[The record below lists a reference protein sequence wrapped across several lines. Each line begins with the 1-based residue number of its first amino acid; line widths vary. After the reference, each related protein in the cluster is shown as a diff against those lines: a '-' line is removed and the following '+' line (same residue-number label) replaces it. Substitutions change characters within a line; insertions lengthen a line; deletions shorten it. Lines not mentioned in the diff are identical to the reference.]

1 LQQELENNLKV
12 GLVKNFDNIMVVFKS
27 VKYKNFLSSGNIF
40 TEIKLDQHPTTLIVG
55 SNGAGKSTF
64 LDAITFSL
72 FGKPFRNINK
82 PQLVNSINEKD
93 CVVEIEFKIGK
104 INYKVVRGIK
114 PNTFEIYVD
123 GSLLNQ
129 DAKAKDY
136 QDYLEKVILKMNYK
150 SFTQI
155 VILGST
161 NFTPFMQLSA
171 ADRRT
176 VIEDLLDIQIFSSM
190 NVIVKNKLH
199 TLKDE
204 AAQLK
209 IQIDN
214 TKDKIDLHKKH
225 LDELKKN
232 TKEIVDAKKQEVVEN
247 KASLSSLET
256 EATNKEVEIDN
267 LVNETT
273 DEDSTTKKFQKLNN
287 LEAKIEGNIQKLE
300 KDIEFYSVNST
311 CPTCDQAINNKEE
324 KVHTCNSKITEL
336 NEGLTKLKEE
346 SDAVLQ
352 RINTIKAVQKQLKS
366 LEQDL
371 VRINTSRSQI
381 RKYIAKLEDEIA
393 EIESKPAMSDE
404 FKAQSKTLLNALQ
417 SFNDKR
423 KEVSEQTQN
432 YDIVAQLLK
441 DGGIKSKII
450 KQYVP
455 VINKLV
461 NKYLAAMDFFVN
473 FNIDEEFK
481 ETIKSRHRDDFSY
494 ENFSEGEKKRID
506 LALLFTWRSVAKLK
520 NSVNTNLL
528 IFDEVFDGSLDI
540 NGTEEFMKLINMMNE
555 GTNIFVITHK
565 SDQMVD
571 KFKYTIRF
579 GKVKNF
585 SQVVS

>member
-1 LQQELENNLKV
+1 MIL
-12 GLVKNFDNIMVVFKS
+12 FKF
-27 VKYKNFLSSGNIF
+27 VRYKNFLSTGNVF
-40 TEIKLDQHPTTLIVG
+40 TEIDLSGNPTTLIIG
-55 SNGAGKSTF
+55 ENGAGKSTF
-64 LDAITFSL
+64 LDAITFAL
-72 FGKPFRNINK
+72 FGKPFRSINK

-93 CVVEIEFKIGK
+93 CVVEIEFRLSKTE
-104 INYKVVRGIK
+104 YKVIRGIK
-114 PNTFEIYVD
+114 PNVFEIYAD
-123 GSLLNQ
+123 GILLNQ

-136 QDYLEKVILKMNYK
+136 QDFLEKNVLKMNYK

-171 ADRRT
+171 YDRRT
-176 VIEDLLDIQIFSSM
+176 VIEDLLDIQIFSAM
-190 NVIVKNKLH
+190 NVVVKNKLH

-214 TKDKIDLHKKH
+214 TKDKIELHKKH

-232 TKEIVDAKKQEVVEN
+232 TKEILDAKKQEVVEN
-247 KASLSSLET
+247 RTSLSTLEL
-256 EATNKEVEIDN
+256 EAKQKEKQIDD
-267 LVNETT
+267 LIFQVS
-273 DEDSTTKKFQKLNN
+273 DEEFTAKRFSKLNN
-287 LEAKIEGNIQKLE
+287 LEAKIEGNIQKLQT
-300 KDIEFYSVNST
+300 DIEFYSVNST
-311 CPTCDQAINNKEE
+311 CPTCDQTINNKEE
-324 KVHTCNSKITEL
+324 KVHACNSKITEL
-336 NEGLTKLKEE
+336 NEGLDKLKEE
-346 SDAVLQ
+346 SDAVLR
-352 RINTIKAVQKQLKS
+352 RINNIKTIQQELKTF
-366 LEQDL
+366 EQDL
-371 VRINTSRSQI
+371 VRINTSRSQV
-381 RKYIAKLEDEIA
+381 RKYVKKLEEEIT
-393 EIESKPAMSDE
+393 EIENKPAMSDE
-404 FKAQSKTLLNALQ
+404 FKAQSKELLNALQ
-417 SFNDKR
+417 AFNEKR
-423 KEVSEQTQN
+423 KTVSEQTQS

-455 VINKLV
+455 IINKLV

-555 GTNIFVITHK
+555 GTNVFVITHK

-571 KFKYTIRF
+571 KFKHTIRF

-585 SQVVS
+585 SQMVL

>member
-1 LQQELENNLKV
+1 MITFE
-12 GLVKNFDNIMVVFKS
+12 S
-27 VKYKNFLSSGNIF
+27 VRYKNFLSTGNVF
-40 TEIKLDQHPTTLIVG
+40 TEIKLNENSTTLIVG
-55 SNGAGKSTF
+55 ENGAGKSTF
-64 LDAITFSL
+64 LDAITFGL
-72 FGKPFRNINK
+72 FGKPFRSVNK
-82 PQLVNSINEKD
+82 PQLVNSINEKE
-93 CVVEIEFKIGK
+93 CIVEILFHIGK
-104 INYKVVRGIK
+104 RSYKIIRGIK
-114 PNTFEIYVD
+114 PNVFEIYVD
-123 GSLLNQ
+123 GELLNQ
-129 DAKAKDY
+129 DARAKDY
-136 QDYLEKVILKMNYK
+136 QDQLEKNILKMNYK

-176 VIEDLLDIQIFSSM
+176 VIEDLLDIQIFSAM
-190 NVIVKNKLH
+190 NQVVKSRLH
-199 TLKDE
+199 TYKDE

-214 TKDKIDLHKKH
+214 TKDKIELHKKH

-232 TKEIVDAKKQEVVEN
+232 TKEIVDAKKTEVTEN
-247 KASLSSLET
+247 KASLSEFEN
-256 EATNKEVEIDN
+256 EATEIETQIENLSIEVS
-267 LVNETT
+267 
-273 DEDSTTKKFQKLNN
+273 EDDTVTKKFNKLNQ

-324 KVHTCNSKITEL
+324 KVHTCNSKISEL
-336 NEGLTKLKEE
+336 NDGLNKLKEE

-352 RINTIKAVQKQLKS
+352 RINTIKATQKQLKL

-371 VRINTSRSQI
+371 VRINTSRKQV
-381 RKYIAKLEDEIA
+381 RNYIAKLEREIE

-404 FKAQSKTLLNALQ
+404 FKAQSKILLNDLQ
-417 SFNDKR
+417 AFNEKR
-423 KEVSEQTQN
+423 KNVSDALLTH
-432 YDIVAQLLK
+432 DIVAQLLK

-571 KFKYTIRF
+571 KFKHTIRF
-579 GKVKNF
+579 AKVKNF
-585 SQVVS
+585 SQMVN

>member
-1 LQQELENNLKV
+1 MIFFRTV
-12 GLVKNFDNIMVVFKS
+12 R
-27 VKYKNFLSSGNIF
+27 YKNFLSTGNVF
-40 TEIKLDQHPTTLIVG
+40 TEISLGEHPTTLIVG
-55 SNGAGKSTF
+55 ENGAGKSTF
-64 LDAITFSL
+64 LDAITFAL

-93 CVVEIEFKIGK
+93 CQVEIEFIIGK
-104 INYKVVRGIK
+104 IQYKIIRGIR

-123 GSLLNQ
+123 GEMINQ
-129 DAKAKDY
+129 DSKAKDY

-171 ADRRT
+171 SDRRA

-204 AAQLK
+204 AAHLK
-209 IQIDN
+209 IQIDA
-214 TKDKIDLHKKH
+214 TKGKIDLHKKH
-225 LDELKKN
+225 LEELKKN

-247 KASLSSLET
+247 ATSLSILED
-256 EATNKEVEIDN
+256 EATTKEVEIDT
-267 LVNETT
+267 LLNETT
-273 DEDSTTKKFQKLNN
+273 DEETNTKKFQKLNQ

-324 KVHTCNSKITEL
+324 KVHTCNSKIGEL
-336 NEGLTKLKEE
+336 TEGLTKLKEE

-352 RINTIKAVQKQLKS
+352 RINTIKATQKQLKI

-371 VRINTSRSQI
+371 VRINTSRKQI
-381 RKYIAKLEDEIA
+381 RNYIKKLETEIG
-393 EIESKPAMSDE
+393 EIESKPAMSEE
-404 FKAQSKTLLNALQ
+404 FKAQSKTLLNDLHN
-417 SFNDKR
+417 FNEKR
-423 KEVSEQTQN
+423 KVVSENTQH

-455 VINKLV
+455 IINKLV

-555 GTNIFVITHK
+555 GTNVFVITHK

-571 KFKYTIRF
+571 KFKHTIRF

-585 SQVVS
+585 SQMVI

>member
-1 LQQELENNLKV
+1 M
-12 GLVKNFDNIMVVFKS
+12 ITFKS
-27 VKYKNFLSSGNIF
+27 VRYKNFLSTGNVF
-40 TEIKLDQHPTTLIVG
+40 TEIKLNENATTLIVG
-55 SNGAGKSTF
+55 ENGAGKSTF

-93 CVVEIEFKIGK
+93 CVVEVEFMIGK
-104 INYKVVRGIK
+104 KEYKVIRGIK
-114 PNTFEIYVD
+114 PNLFEIYCD

-136 QDYLEKVILKMNYK
+136 QDHLEKLILKMNYK

-209 IQIDN
+209 IQIEN
-214 TKDKIDLHKKH
+214 TKDKIELHKKH

-232 TKEIVDAKKQEVVEN
+232 TKEILDAKKKEFEENTQTLKDIAVELTE
-247 KASLSSLET
+247 KETQIETIVSSISDEET
-256 EATNKEVEIDN
+256 
-267 LVNETT
+267 
-273 DEDSTTKKFQKLNN
+273 STKKFQKLNQ

-324 KVHTCNSKITEL
+324 KVHTCNSKISEL
-336 NEGLTKLKEE
+336 TDGLTKLKEE

-352 RINTIKAVQKQLKS
+352 RINTIKTTQKELKA

-371 VRINTSRSQI
+371 VRITTNRKQVRS
-381 RKYIAKLEDEIA
+381 YIAKLQEEIDV
-393 EIESKPAMSDE
+393 IESKPAMSDE
-404 FKAQSKTLLNALQ
+404 FKAQSKQLLNALQ
-417 SFNDKR
+417 AFNDKR
-423 KEVSEQTQN
+423 KEVSEQLQN

-528 IFDEVFDGSLDI
+528 IFDEVFDGSLDS
-540 NGTEEFMKLINMMNE
+540 NGTEEFMKLINMMNDDA
-555 GTNIFVITHK
+555 NIFVISHK
-565 SDQMVD
+565 GDVLAD
-571 KFKYTIRF
+571 KFKHTIKF
-579 GKVKNF
+579 AKVKNF
-585 SQVVS
+585 SQMVN

>member
-1 LQQELENNLKV
+1 MIFFSKV
-12 GLVKNFDNIMVVFKS
+12 R
-27 VKYKNFLSSGNIF
+27 YKNFLSTGNVF
-40 TEIKLDQHPTTLIVG
+40 TEIDLGVHPTTLIVG
-55 SNGAGKSTF
+55 ENGAGKSTF
-64 LDAITFSL
+64 LDAITFAL

-104 INYKVVRGIK
+104 INYKVIRGIR
-114 PNTFEIYVD
+114 PNTFEIYVNGD
-123 GSLLNQ
+123 LLNQ
-129 DAKAKDY
+129 DAKSKDY

-199 TLKDE
+199 GLKDE
-204 AAQLK
+204 ATQLK

-214 TKDKIDLHKKH
+214 TKDKIELHKKH

-232 TKEIVDAKKQEVVEN
+232 TKEIVDAKKLEAEEN
-247 KASLSSLET
+247 KTALTALVE
-256 EATNKEVEIDN
+256 EATTIESEIDQ
-267 LVNETT
+267 LVNDTN
-273 DEDSTTKKFQKLNN
+273 DEEFTTKRFNKLNQ

-336 NEGLTKLKEE
+336 NEGLNKLKEE

-352 RINTIKAVQKQLKS
+352 RINTIKATQKQLKT

-371 VRINTSRSQI
+371 VRNNTSRSQM
-381 RKYIAKLEDEIA
+381 RKYIKKLEDEIA

-404 FKAQSKTLLNALQ
+404 FKAQSKELLNALQ
-417 SFNDKR
+417 AFNEKR
-423 KEVSEQTQN
+423 KTVSEQTQN

-571 KFKYTIRF
+571 KFKHTIRF

-585 SQVVS
+585 SQMVN

>member
-1 LQQELENNLKV
+1 VIFFSKV
-12 GLVKNFDNIMVVFKS
+12 R
-27 VKYKNFLSSGNIF
+27 YKNFLSTGNIF
-40 TEIKLDQHPTTLIVG
+40 TEIDLGAHPTTLIVG
-55 SNGAGKSTF
+55 ENGAGKSTF
-64 LDAITFSL
+64 LDAITFAL

-214 TKDKIDLHKKH
+214 TKDKIELHKKH

-256 EATNKEVEIDN
+256 EATTKEVEIDTI
-267 LVNETT
+267 VNETA
-273 DEDSTTKKFQKLNN
+273 DEDNTTRKFNKLNQ

-311 CPTCDQAINNKEE
+311 CPTCDQAINNKDE

-336 NEGLTKLKEE
+336 TEGLTKLKEE

-381 RKYIAKLEDEIA
+381 RKYIAKLETEIA

-417 SFNDKR
+417 AFNDKR

-571 KFKYTIRF
+571 KFKHTIRF

-585 SQVVS
+585 SQMV

>member
-1 LQQELENNLKV
+1 VILFSKV
-12 GLVKNFDNIMVVFKS
+12 R
-27 VKYKNFLSSGNIF
+27 YKNFLSTGNLF
-40 TEIKLDQHPTTLIVG
+40 TEIDLGEHSTTLIVG
-55 SNGAGKSTF
+55 ENGAGKSTF
-64 LDAITFSL
+64 LDAITFAL

-93 CVVEIEFKIGK
+93 CVVEIEFVIGK
-104 INYKVVRGIK
+104 TNYKVVRGIK
-114 PNTFEIYVD
+114 PNIFEIYVD

-190 NVIVKNKLH
+190 NVIVKSKIH

-214 TKDKIDLHKKH
+214 TKDKIELHKKH

-232 TKEIVDAKKQEVVEN
+232 SKELVDAKKQEVVEN
-247 KASLSSLET
+247 KASLSQLEND
-256 EATNKEVEIDN
+256 ATSKEVEIDN
-267 LVNETT
+267 LVNETS
-273 DEDSTTKKFQKLNN
+273 DEDNTTKKFQKLNN

-324 KVHTCNSKITEL
+324 KVHTCNNKITEL
-336 NEGLTKLKEE
+336 TEGLTKLKEE

-371 VRINTSRSQI
+371 VRINTSRSQM
-381 RKYIAKLEDEIA
+381 RKYVKKLEDEIA
-393 EIESKPAMSDE
+393 EIENKPAMSDE
-404 FKAQSKTLLNALQ
+404 FKAQSKQLLNALQ
-417 SFNDKR
+417 AFNDKR
-423 KEVSEQTQN
+423 KDVSEQLQN

-450 KQYVP
+450 KQYIP

-571 KFKYTIRF
+571 KFKHTIRF

-585 SQVVS
+585 SQMVN

>member
-1 LQQELENNLKV
+1 M
-12 GLVKNFDNIMVVFKS
+12 ITFKS
-27 VKYKNFLSSGNIF
+27 VRYKNFLSTGNVF
-40 TEIKLDQHPTTLIVG
+40 TEIKLNENATTLIVG
-55 SNGAGKSTF
+55 ENGAGKSTF

-93 CVVEIEFKIGK
+93 CVVEVEFAIASKQYKI
-104 INYKVVRGIK
+104 IRGIK
-114 PNTFEIYVD
+114 PNVFEIYID
-123 GSLLNQ
+123 GELLNQ
-129 DAKAKDY
+129 DAKSKDY
-136 QDYLEKVILKMNYK
+136 QEQLEKLILKMNYK

-171 ADRRT
+171 SDRRA

-190 NVIVKNKLH
+190 NVIVKNKIH

-214 TKDKIDLHKKH
+214 TRDKIELHKKH
-225 LDELKKN
+225 IDELKKN
-232 TKEIVDAKKQEVVEN
+232 TKEIIDAKKQEVIEN
-247 KASLSSLET
+247 TASLSDLKT
-256 EATNKEVEIDN
+256 EATTKETEIDN
-267 LVNETT
+267 LLLKVE
-273 DEDSTTKKFQKLNN
+273 DEDTTTKKFNKLNQ

-311 CPTCDQAINNKEE
+311 CPTCDQAINNKDE

-336 NEGLTKLKEE
+336 TEGLTKLKEE

-352 RINTIKAVQKQLKS
+352 RINNIKATQKQLKS

-371 VRINTSRSQI
+371 VRINTSRMQV
-381 RKYIAKLEDEIA
+381 RKYVKKLEDEIT
-393 EIESKPAMSDE
+393 EIENKPAMSDE

-417 SFNDKR
+417 AFNEKR

-455 VINKLV
+455 IINKLV

-555 GTNIFVITHK
+555 GTNVFVITHK

-571 KFKYTIRF
+571 KFKHTIRF

-585 SQVVS
+585 SQMVN

>member
-1 LQQELENNLKV
+1 V
-12 GLVKNFDNIMVVFKS
+12 ITFKS
-27 VKYKNFLSSGNIF
+27 VRYKNFLSTGNVF
-40 TEIKLDQHPTTLIVG
+40 TEIKLNENATTLIVG
-55 SNGAGKSTF
+55 ENGAGKSTF

-93 CVVEIEFKIGK
+93 CIVEVEFAIASKQYKI
-104 INYKVVRGIK
+104 IRGIK
-114 PNTFEIYVD
+114 PNVFEIYID
-123 GSLLNQ
+123 GELLNQ
-129 DAKAKDY
+129 DAKSKDY
-136 QDYLEKVILKMNYK
+136 QEQLEKLILKMNYK

-171 ADRRT
+171 SDRRA

-214 TKDKIDLHKKH
+214 TRDKIELHKKH

-232 TKEIVDAKKQEVVEN
+232 TKEIVDAKKQEVNEN
-247 KASLSSLET
+247 TASLSDLET
-256 EATNKEVEIDN
+256 EATTKETEIDN
-267 LVNETT
+267 LLLKVE
-273 DEDSTTKKFQKLNN
+273 DEDTTTKKFNKLNQ

-346 SDAVLQ
+346 SDAVLR
-352 RINTIKAVQKQLKS
+352 RINTIKSTQQNLKV

-371 VRINTSRSQI
+371 VRINTSRKQV
-381 RKYIAKLEDEIA
+381 RNYIAKLEKEIS

-404 FKAQSKTLLNALQ
+404 FKAQSKELLNALQ
-417 SFNDKR
+417 AFNEKR

-540 NGTEEFMKLINMMNE
+540 NGTEEFMKLINMMNDN
-555 GTNIFVITHK
+555 TNIFVITHK
-565 SDQMVD
+565 SDQMID
-571 KFKYTIRF
+571 KFKHTIRF

-585 SQVVS
+585 SQVI

>member
-1 LQQELENNLKV
+1 VIFFSKV
-12 GLVKNFDNIMVVFKS
+12 R
-27 VKYKNFLSSGNIF
+27 YKNFLSTGNVF
-40 TEIKLDQHPTTLIVG
+40 TEIDLGAHPTTLIVG
-55 SNGAGKSTF
+55 ENGAGKSTF
-64 LDAITFSL
+64 LDAITFAL

-93 CVVEIEFKIGK
+93 CAVEIEFIIGK
-104 INYKVVRGIK
+104 IIYKVCRGIK

-123 GSLLNQ
+123 GDLLNQ
-129 DAKAKDY
+129 DAKSKDY

-171 ADRRT
+171 ADRRI

-199 TLKDE
+199 ALKDE

-232 TKEIVDAKKQEVVEN
+232 TKEIVDAKKKEFEENSKTLQQLQVE
-247 KASLSSLET
+247 LEQKEKQIDELMCST
-256 EATNKEVEIDN
+256 VDEDFTNKRF
-267 LVNETT
+267 
-273 DEDSTTKKFQKLNN
+273 SKLNN
-287 LEAKIEGNIQKLE
+287 LEVKIEGNIQKLE

-311 CPTCDQAINNKEE
+311 CPTCDQAISNKEE
-324 KVHTCNSKITEL
+324 KVHTCNSKIIEL
-336 NEGLTKLKEE
+336 TEGLNKLKEE
-346 SDAVLQ
+346 SNAVLQ
-352 RINTIKAVQKQLKS
+352 RINTIKTTQKELKS
-366 LEQDL
+366 FEQDL
-371 VRINTSRSQI
+371 VRVNTSRSQI
-381 RKYIAKLEDEIA
+381 RKYIKKLEDEIA
-393 EIESKPAMSDE
+393 EIENKPAMSDE
-404 FKAQSKTLLNALQ
+404 FKAQSKILLNALQ
-417 SFNDKR
+417 SYNDKR

-555 GTNIFVITHK
+555 GTNVFVITHK
-565 SDQMVD
+565 SDQMID
-571 KFKYTIRF
+571 KFKHNIRF

-585 SQVVS
+585 SQMVN

>member
-1 LQQELENNLKV
+1 VIFFNAV
-12 GLVKNFDNIMVVFKS
+12 R
-27 VKYKNFLSSGNIF
+27 YKNFLSSGNIF
-40 TEIKLDQHPTTLIVG
+40 TEINLGAHPTTLIVG
-55 SNGAGKSTF
+55 ENGAGKSTF
-64 LDAITFSL
+64 LDAITFAL

-93 CVVEIEFKIGK
+93 CVVEIEFVIGK
-104 INYKVVRGIK
+104 IKYKVVRGIK
-114 PNTFEIYVD
+114 PNLFEIYLNGD
-123 GSLLNQ
+123 LLNQ
-129 DAKAKDY
+129 DAKSKDY
-136 QDYLEKVILKMNYK
+136 QEYLEKVILKMNYK

-176 VIEDLLDIQIFSSM
+176 VIEDLLDIQIFSAM
-190 NVIVKNKLH
+190 NVVVKNKMH
-199 TLKDE
+199 ALKDE

-214 TKDKIDLHKKH
+214 TKDKIELHKKH

-232 TKEIVDAKKQEVVEN
+232 TKEILDAKKQEAVEN
-247 KASLSSLET
+247 RVSLSSLET
-256 EATNKEVEIDN
+256 EATQKEKQIDD
-267 LVNETT
+267 LIFLTS
-273 DEDSTTKKFQKLNN
+273 DEEFTTKRFNKLNN

-324 KVHTCNSKITEL
+324 KVHSCNSKISEL
-336 NEGLTKLKEE
+336 TEGLNKLKEE

-352 RINTIKAVQKQLKS
+352 RINTIKTTQKELKS
-366 LEQDL
+366 FEQDL

-381 RKYIAKLEDEIA
+381 RKYIKKLEDEIT

-404 FKAQSKTLLNALQ
+404 FKAQSKELLNALQ
-417 SFNDKR
+417 GFNEKR
-423 KEVSEQTQN
+423 KTVSEQTQN

-455 VINKLV
+455 IINKLV

-571 KFKYTIRF
+571 KFKHTIRF
-579 GKVKNF
+579 GKIKNF
-585 SQVVS
+585 SQMVN

>member
-1 LQQELENNLKV
+1 VIVFE
-12 GLVKNFDNIMVVFKS
+12 VVR
-27 VKYKNFLSSGNIF
+27 YKNFLSTGNVF
-40 TEIKLDQHPTTLIVG
+40 TEIQLNKNPTTLIVG
-55 SNGAGKSTF
+55 ENGAGKSTF
-64 LDAITFSL
+64 LDAITFGL

-93 CVVEIEFKIGK
+93 CLVEVEFSIGSKKYKI
-104 INYKVVRGIK
+104 VRGIK
-114 PNTFEIYVD
+114 PNIFEIYA
-123 GSLLNQ
+123 GSELVNQ
-129 DAKAKDY
+129 AANSKDY
-136 QDYLEKVILKMNYK
+136 QEQLEKTILKMNYK

-171 ADRRT
+171 SDRRA

-190 NVIVKNKLH
+190 NVIVKSKLH
-199 TLKDE
+199 ALKDE
-204 AAQLK
+204 SAQLK

-225 LDELKKN
+225 LEELKKN
-232 TKEIVDAKKQEVVEN
+232 TKEIVEAKKLEVNEN
-247 KASLSSLET
+247 TASLSQLEN
-256 EATNKEVEIDN
+256 EATEKEVQIEN
-267 LVNETT
+267 LLTEVSDDDAT
-273 DEDSTTKKFQKLNN
+273 SKKFNKLNQ

-311 CPTCDQAINNKEE
+311 CPTCDQAINNKDE

-336 NEGLTKLKEE
+336 SEGLKKLKEE
-346 SDAVLQ
+346 SDAVLH
-352 RINTIKAVQKQLKS
+352 RINTIKTTQKELKT

-371 VRINTSRSQI
+371 VRINTSRKQV
-381 RKYIAKLEDEIA
+381 RNYIAKLEREIS
-393 EIESKPAMSDE
+393 EIENKPAMSDE
-404 FKAQSKTLLNALQ
+404 FKAQSKELLNALQ
-417 SFNDKR
+417 TFNEKR

-540 NGTEEFMKLINMMNE
+540 NGTEEFMKLINMFTDN
-555 GTNIFVITHK
+555 TNIFVITHK
-565 SDQMVD
+565 TDQMVD
-571 KFKYTIRF
+571 KFKHTIRF

-585 SQVVS
+585 SQVI

>member
-1 LQQELENNLKV
+1 V
-12 GLVKNFDNIMVVFKS
+12 IIFKS
-27 VKYKNFLSSGNIF
+27 VRYKNFLSTGNLF
-40 TEIKLDQHPTTLIVG
+40 TEISLNQNSTTLIVG
-55 SNGAGKSTF
+55 ENGAGKSTF

-82 PQLVNSINEKD
+82 PQLINSINEKD
-93 CVVEIEFKIGK
+93 CIVEVEFIIGK
-104 INYKVVRGIK
+104 KEYKVVRGIR

-123 GSLLNQ
+123 GDLINQ
-129 DAKAKDY
+129 DAKSKDY
-136 QDYLEKVILKMNYK
+136 QDHLEKVILKMNYK

-171 ADRRT
+171 SDRRA

-199 TLKDE
+199 SLKDE
-204 AAQLK
+204 TSQLK

-214 TKDKIDLHKKH
+214 TKDKIELHKKH

-232 TKEIVDAKKQEVVEN
+232 TKEIVDTKKKEFEENSKILQQLQVE
-247 KASLSSLET
+247 LEQKEKQIDELT
-256 EATNKEVEIDN
+256 RSTVDEDFTNKRF
-267 LVNETT
+267 
-273 DEDSTTKKFQKLNN
+273 SKLNN
-287 LEAKIEGNIQKLE
+287 LEAKIEGNIQKLQ
-300 KDIEFYSVNST
+300 KDIEFYSINST

-324 KVHTCNSKITEL
+324 KVHTCNSKIIEL
-336 NEGLTKLKEE
+336 TEGLNKLKEE

-352 RINTIKAVQKQLKS
+352 RINTIKTTQKELKS

-371 VRINTSRSQI
+371 VRITTHRKQVRS
-381 RKYIAKLEDEIA
+381 YIAKIQEEIDV
-393 EIESKPAMSDE
+393 IESKPAMSDE
-404 FKAQSKTLLNALQ
+404 FKAQSKLLLNALQ

-423 KEVSEQTQN
+423 KTVSEQTQN

-540 NGTEEFMKLINMMNE
+540 NGTEEFMKLINMMND
-555 GTNIFVITHK
+555 GANIFVITHK
-565 SDQMVD
+565 TDQMID
-571 KFKYTIRF
+571 KFKHTIRF
-579 GKVKNF
+579 SKVKNF
-585 SQVVS
+585 SQVV

>member
-1 LQQELENNLKV
+1 MIFFSKV
-12 GLVKNFDNIMVVFKS
+12 R
-27 VKYKNFLSSGNIF
+27 YKNFLSTGNVF
-40 TEIKLDQHPTTLIVG
+40 TEIDLGEHPTTLIVG
-55 SNGAGKSTF
+55 ENGAGKSTF
-64 LDAITFSL
+64 LDAITFAL

-104 INYKVVRGIK
+104 INYKVIRGIR
-114 PNTFEIYVD
+114 PNTFEIYVNGD
-123 GSLLNQ
+123 LLNQ
-129 DAKAKDY
+129 DAKSKDY
-136 QDYLEKVILKMNYK
+136 QDYLEKIILKMNYK

-199 TLKDE
+199 GLKDE
-204 AAQLK
+204 ATQLK

-214 TKDKIDLHKKH
+214 TKDKIELHKKH

-232 TKEIVDAKKQEVVEN
+232 TKEIVDAKKLEAEEN
-247 KASLSSLET
+247 KTALTALVE
-256 EATNKEVEIDN
+256 EATTIESEIDQ
-267 LVNETT
+267 LVNDTN
-273 DEDSTTKKFQKLNN
+273 DEEFTTKRFNKLNQ

-336 NEGLTKLKEE
+336 NEGLNKLKEE

-352 RINTIKAVQKQLKS
+352 RINTIKATQKQLKT

-371 VRINTSRSQI
+371 VRNNTSRSQM
-381 RKYIAKLEDEIA
+381 RKYIKKLEDEIA

-404 FKAQSKTLLNALQ
+404 FKAQSKELLNALQ
-417 SFNDKR
+417 AFNEKR
-423 KEVSEQTQN
+423 KTVSEQTQN

-571 KFKYTIRF
+571 KFKHTIRF

-585 SQVVS
+585 SQMVL

>member
-1 LQQELENNLKV
+1 M
-12 GLVKNFDNIMVVFKS
+12 IIFKS
-27 VKYKNFLSSGNIF
+27 VRYKNFLSTGNLF
-40 TEIKLDQHPTTLIVG
+40 TEIPLNQNSTTLIVG
-55 SNGAGKSTF
+55 ENGAGKSTF

-93 CVVEIEFKIGK
+93 CVVEVEFIIGK
-104 INYKVVRGIK
+104 KEYKVVRGIR
-114 PNTFEIYVD
+114 PNVFEIYVD
-123 GSLLNQ
+123 GDLLNQ
-129 DAKAKDY
+129 DAKSKDY
-136 QDYLEKVILKMNYK
+136 QDHLEKLILKMNYK

-199 TLKDE
+199 SLKDE
-204 AAQLK
+204 ASQLK

-214 TKDKIDLHKKH
+214 TKDKIELHKKH

-232 TKEIVDAKKQEVVEN
+232 TKGLVDSKKQEIEEN
-247 KASLSSLET
+247 TASLSALET
-256 EATNKEVEIDN
+256 EATNKDTEIESL
-267 LVNETT
+267 LVQTS
-273 DEDSTTKKFQKLNN
+273 DEDTNTKKFQKLNN

-324 KVHTCNSKITEL
+324 KVHTCTSKISEL
-336 NEGLTKLKEE
+336 TEGLTKLKEE

-352 RINTIKAVQKQLKS
+352 KINSIKSTQKEINR
-366 LEQDL
+366 LEQEL

-381 RKYIAKLEDEIA
+381 RKYIKKLQDEIA
-393 EIESKPAMSDE
+393 DIESKPAMSDE

-423 KEVSEQTQN
+423 KTVSEQTQN

-565 SDQMVD
+565 TDQMVD
-571 KFKYTIRF
+571 KFKHTIRF
-579 GKVKNF
+579 AKVKNF
-585 SQVVS
+585 SQVV

>member
-1 LQQELENNLKV
+1 V
-12 GLVKNFDNIMVVFKS
+12 ITFKS
-27 VKYKNFLSSGNIF
+27 VRYKNFLSTGNVF
-40 TEIKLDQHPTTLIVG
+40 TEIKLNENATTLIVG
-55 SNGAGKSTF
+55 ENGAGKSTF

-93 CVVEIEFKIGK
+93 CVVEVEFAIASKQYKI
-104 INYKVVRGIK
+104 IRGIK
-114 PNTFEIYVD
+114 PNVFEIYID
-123 GSLLNQ
+123 GELLNQ
-129 DAKAKDY
+129 DAKSKDY
-136 QDYLEKVILKMNYK
+136 QEQLEKLILKMNYK

-171 ADRRT
+171 SDRRA

-214 TKDKIDLHKKH
+214 TRDKIELHKKH

-232 TKEIVDAKKQEVVEN
+232 TKEIVDAKKQEVKEN
-247 KASLSSLET
+247 TASLSDLET
-256 EATNKEVEIDN
+256 EATTKETEIDN
-267 LVNETT
+267 LLLKVE
-273 DEDSTTKKFQKLNN
+273 DEDTTTKKFNKLNQ

-336 NEGLTKLKEE
+336 NEGLNKLKEE
-346 SDAVLQ
+346 SDAVLH
-352 RINTIKAVQKQLKS
+352 RINTIKTTQKELKTF
-366 LEQDL
+366 EQDL
-371 VRINTSRSQI
+371 VRINTSRKQV
-381 RKYIAKLEDEIA
+381 RNYIAKLEKEIA

-404 FKAQSKTLLNALQ
+404 FKAQSKELLNALQ
-417 SFNDKR
+417 SFNEKR

-540 NGTEEFMKLINMMNE
+540 NGTEEFMKLINMMNDN
-555 GTNIFVITHK
+555 TNIFVITHK

-571 KFKYTIRF
+571 KFKHTIRF

-585 SQVVS
+585 SQVI

>member
-1 LQQELENNLKV
+1 VIFFSKV
-12 GLVKNFDNIMVVFKS
+12 R
-27 VKYKNFLSSGNIF
+27 YKNFLSTGNIF
-40 TEIKLDQHPTTLIVG
+40 TEINLGEHSTTLIVG
-55 SNGAGKSTF
+55 ENGAGKSTF

-93 CVVEIEFKIGK
+93 CIVEIEFTIGK

-114 PNTFEIYVD
+114 PNIFEIYVD
-123 GSLLNQ
+123 GDLLNQ
-129 DAKAKDY
+129 DAKSKDY

-204 AAQLK
+204 ATQLK

-232 TKEIVDAKKQEVVEN
+232 TKEIVDAKKQEIEENRTSLHQLQVEG
-247 KASLSSLET
+247 SQ
-256 EATNKEVEIDN
+256 KEKQIDD
-267 LVNETT
+267 LVFQVS
-273 DEDSTTKKFQKLNN
+273 DEEFTTKRFNKLNN

-324 KVHTCNSKITEL
+324 KVHTCNNKITEL
-336 NEGLTKLKEE
+336 SKGLKKLKEE
-346 SDAVLQ
+346 NDAVLQ
-352 RINTIKAVQKQLKS
+352 RINTIKATQKELKTF
-366 LEQDL
+366 EQDL

-381 RKYIAKLEDEIA
+381 GKYIKKLADEIT
-393 EIESKPAMSDE
+393 EIENKPAMSDE
-404 FKAQSKTLLNALQ
+404 FKAQSKELLNALQ
-417 SFNDKR
+417 TFNEKR
-423 KEVSEQTQN
+423 KTVSEQTQH

-571 KFKYTIRF
+571 KFKHTIRF

-585 SQVVS
+585 SQMV

>member
-1 LQQELENNLKV
+1 MIL
-12 GLVKNFDNIMVVFKS
+12 FKF
-27 VKYKNFLSSGNIF
+27 VRYKNFLSTGNVF
-40 TEIKLDQHPTTLIVG
+40 TEIDLSGHPTTLIIG
-55 SNGAGKSTF
+55 ENGAGKSTF

-93 CVVEIEFKIGK
+93 CVVEIEFKVSK
-104 INYKVVRGIK
+104 TEYKVVRGIK
-114 PNTFEIYVD
+114 PNLFEIYAD
-123 GSLLNQ
+123 GILLNQ

-136 QDYLEKVILKMNYK
+136 QDFLEKNVLKMNYK

-171 ADRRT
+171 YDRRT
-176 VIEDLLDIQIFSSM
+176 VIEDLLDIQIFSAM
-190 NVIVKNKLH
+190 NVVVKNKLH

-214 TKDKIDLHKKH
+214 TKDKIELHKKH

-232 TKEIVDAKKQEVVEN
+232 TKEILDAKKQEVVEN
-247 KASLSSLET
+247 RTSLSTLEL
-256 EATNKEVEIDN
+256 EAKQKEKQIDD
-267 LVNETT
+267 LIFQVS
-273 DEDSTTKKFQKLNN
+273 DEEFTAKRFNKLNN
-287 LEAKIEGNIQKLE
+287 LEAKIEGNIQKLQT
-300 KDIEFYSVNST
+300 DIEFYSVNST
-311 CPTCDQAINNKEE
+311 CPTCDQTINNKEE
-324 KVHTCNSKITEL
+324 KVHACNSKITEL
-336 NEGLTKLKEE
+336 NEGLDKLKEE
-346 SDAVLQ
+346 SDAVLR
-352 RINTIKAVQKQLKS
+352 RINNIKTIQQELKTF
-366 LEQDL
+366 EQDL
-371 VRINTSRSQI
+371 VRINTSRSQV
-381 RKYIAKLEDEIA
+381 RKYVKKLEEEIT

-404 FKAQSKTLLNALQ
+404 FKAQSKELLNALQ
-417 SFNDKR
+417 AFNDKR
-423 KEVSEQTQN
+423 KTVSEQTQS

-455 VINKLV
+455 IINKLV

-540 NGTEEFMKLINMMNE
+540 NGTEEFMKLISMMNE

-571 KFKYTIRF
+571 KFKHTIRF

-585 SQVVS
+585 SQMVN

>member
-1 LQQELENNLKV
+1 MIL
-12 GLVKNFDNIMVVFKS
+12 FKT
-27 VKYKNFLSSGNIF
+27 VRYKNFLSTGNLF
-40 TEIKLDQHPTTLIVG
+40 TEIQLNENATTLIVG
-55 SNGAGKSTF
+55 ENGAGKSTF

-93 CVVEIEFKIGK
+93 CTVEVEFTIGK
-104 INYKVVRGIK
+104 KDYKVVRGIK
-114 PNTFEIYVD
+114 PNVFEIYQD
-123 GSLLNQ
+123 GNLLNQ
-129 DAKAKDY
+129 DAKSKDY
-136 QDYLEKVILKMNYK
+136 QEQLEKNILKMNYK

-171 ADRRT
+171 ADRRA
-176 VIEDLLDIQIFSSM
+176 VIEDLLDIQIFSAM
-190 NVIVKNKLH
+190 NVVVKSKLH

-214 TKDKIDLHKKH
+214 TKDKINLHKKH
-225 LDELKKN
+225 LEELKKN
-232 TKEIVDAKKQEVVEN
+232 SQEIVDAKKQEVVDN
-247 KASLSSLET
+247 TASLSTLET
-256 EATNKEVEIDN
+256 EATNKEIEIEN
-267 LVNETT
+267 LLTQTADEET
-273 DEDSTTKKFQKLNN
+273 STKRFTKLNQ

-300 KDIEFYSVNST
+300 NDIEFYSVNST

-324 KVHTCNSKITEL
+324 KVHTCTSKITEL
-336 NEGLTKLKEE
+336 TEGLTKLKEE

-352 RINTIKAVQKQLKS
+352 RINSIKATQKQLQS

-381 RKYIAKLEDEIA
+381 RKYIKKLENEIA

-404 FKAQSKTLLNALQ
+404 FKAQSKTLLNDLQ
-417 SFNDKR
+417 AFNDKR
-423 KEVSEQTQN
+423 KTVSEQTQH

-473 FNIDEEFK
+473 FTIDEEFK

-555 GTNIFVITHK
+555 NTNIFVITHK
-565 SDQMVD
+565 TDQMVD
-571 KFKYTIRF
+571 KFKHTIKF
-579 GKVKNF
+579 AKVKNF
-585 SQVVS
+585 SQMVV

>member
-1 LQQELENNLKV
+1 L
-12 GLVKNFDNIMVVFKS
+12 IVFES
-27 VKYKNFLSSGNIF
+27 VCYKNFLSTGNVF
-40 TEIKLDQHPTTLIVG
+40 TEIKLNENSTTLIVG
-55 SNGAGKSTF
+55 ENGAGKSTF
-64 LDAITFSL
+64 LDAITFGL
-72 FGKPFRNINK
+72 FGKPFRSVNK

-93 CVVEIEFKIGK
+93 CVVEIVFHIGK
-104 INYKVVRGIK
+104 RSYKIIRGIK
-114 PNTFEIYVD
+114 PNVFEIYAD
-123 GSLLNQ
+123 GELLNQ
-129 DAKAKDY
+129 DARAKDY
-136 QDYLEKVILKMNYK
+136 QDQLEKNILKMNYK

-176 VIEDLLDIQIFSSM
+176 VIEDLLDIQIFSAM
-190 NVIVKNKLH
+190 NQVVKSRLH
-199 TLKDE
+199 TYKDE

-214 TKDKIDLHKKH
+214 TKDKIELHKKH

-232 TKEIVDAKKQEVVEN
+232 TKEIVDAKKTEVTEN
-247 KASLSSLET
+247 KASLSEFEN
-256 EATNKEVEIDN
+256 EATEIETQIENLSIEVS
-267 LVNETT
+267 
-273 DEDSTTKKFQKLNN
+273 EDDTVTKKFNKLNQ

-324 KVHTCNSKITEL
+324 KVHTCNSKISEL
-336 NEGLTKLKEE
+336 NEGLNKLKEE

-352 RINTIKAVQKQLKS
+352 RINTIKATQKQLKL

-371 VRINTSRSQI
+371 VRINTSRKQV
-381 RKYIAKLEDEIA
+381 RNYIAKLEREIE

-404 FKAQSKTLLNALQ
+404 FKAQSKILLNDLQ
-417 SFNDKR
+417 AFNEKR
-423 KEVSEQTQN
+423 KNVSDALLTH
-432 YDIVAQLLK
+432 DIVAQLLK

-571 KFKYTIRF
+571 KFKHTIRF
-579 GKVKNF
+579 AKVKNF
-585 SQVVS
+585 SQVIS

>member
-1 LQQELENNLKV
+1 V
-12 GLVKNFDNIMVVFKS
+12 ITFKS
-27 VKYKNFLSSGNIF
+27 VRYKNFLSTGNVF
-40 TEIKLDQHPTTLIVG
+40 TEIKLNENATTLIVG
-55 SNGAGKSTF
+55 ENGAGKSTF

-93 CVVEIEFKIGK
+93 CIVEVEFAIASKQYKI
-104 INYKVVRGIK
+104 IRGIK
-114 PNTFEIYVD
+114 PNVFEIYID
-123 GSLLNQ
+123 GELLNQ
-129 DAKAKDY
+129 DAKSKDY
-136 QDYLEKVILKMNYK
+136 QEQLEKLILKMNYK

-171 ADRRT
+171 SDRRA

-214 TKDKIDLHKKH
+214 TRDKIELHKKH

-232 TKEIVDAKKQEVVEN
+232 TKEIVDAKKQEVKEN
-247 KASLSSLET
+247 TASLSDLET
-256 EATNKEVEIDN
+256 EATTKETEIDN
-267 LVNETT
+267 LLLKVE
-273 DEDSTTKKFQKLNN
+273 DEDTTTKKFNKLNQ

-336 NEGLTKLKEE
+336 NEGLNKLKEE
-346 SDAVLQ
+346 SDAVLH
-352 RINTIKAVQKQLKS
+352 RINTIKTTQKELKTF
-366 LEQDL
+366 EQDL
-371 VRINTSRSQI
+371 VRINTSRKQV
-381 RKYIAKLEDEIA
+381 RNYIAKLEKEIA

-404 FKAQSKTLLNALQ
+404 FKAQSKELLNALQ
-417 SFNDKR
+417 SFNEKR

-540 NGTEEFMKLINMMNE
+540 NGTEEFMKLINMMNDN
-555 GTNIFVITHK
+555 TNIFVITHK

-571 KFKYTIRF
+571 KFKHTIRF

-585 SQVVS
+585 SQVI

>member
-1 LQQELENNLKV
+1 M
-12 GLVKNFDNIMVVFKS
+12 IIFKS
-27 VKYKNFLSSGNIF
+27 VRYKNFLSTGNVF
-40 TEIKLDQHPTTLIVG
+40 TEIKLNENATTLIVG
-55 SNGAGKSTF
+55 ENGAGKSTF

-93 CVVEIEFKIGK
+93 CVVEVEFSIASKRYKI
-104 INYKVVRGIK
+104 IRGIK
-114 PNTFEIYVD
+114 PNIFEIYVD
-123 GSLLNQ
+123 GELLNQ
-129 DAKAKDY
+129 DAKSKDY
-136 QDYLEKVILKMNYK
+136 QEQLEKLILKMNYK

-171 ADRRT
+171 ADRRA

-199 TLKDE
+199 ALKDN
-204 AAQLK
+204 ASQLK

-214 TKDKIDLHKKH
+214 TRDKIELHKKH

-232 TKEIVDAKKQEVVEN
+232 TKEIVDAKKQEVKEN
-247 KASLSSLET
+247 TASLSDLET
-256 EATNKEVEIDN
+256 EATTKETEIDN
-267 LVNETT
+267 LLLKVE
-273 DEDSTTKKFQKLNN
+273 DEDTTTKKFNKLNQ

-336 NEGLTKLKEE
+336 NEGLNKLKEE
-346 SDAVLQ
+346 SDAVLH
-352 RINTIKAVQKQLKS
+352 RINTIKTTQKELKTF
-366 LEQDL
+366 EQDL
-371 VRINTSRSQI
+371 VRINTSRKQV
-381 RKYIAKLEDEIA
+381 RNYIAKLEKEIA

-404 FKAQSKTLLNALQ
+404 FKAQSKELLNALQ
-417 SFNDKR
+417 SFNEKR

-540 NGTEEFMKLINMMNE
+540 NGTEEFMKLINMMNDN
-555 GTNIFVITHK
+555 TNIFVITHK

-571 KFKYTIRF
+571 KFKHTIRF

-585 SQVVS
+585 SQVI